1 MGSSTAR
8 IEIPVIANRLN
19 APLPTILAGPRT
31 PAGLPRSFNDS
42 MTDNRISGAE
52 EPKANKVKLAMVG
65 FQIGTG
71 HQKVLPSLSS
81 I

>member
-1 MGSSTAR
+1 MAR
-8 IEIPVIANRLN
+8 RLN

-31 PAGLPRSFNDS
+31 PAGLPRSFIDS
-42 MTDNRISGAE
+42 ITDKRISGAE
-52 EPKANKVKLAMVG
+52 EPKANKVKLAIVG

-71 HQKVLPSLSS
+71 ILNFLPSLSS